1 MPRMQR
7 ETGSRGRLAIAID
20 RKHIQYRVSRMYEV
34 TIETHFSSAHRLRQY
49 DGECERL
56 HGHNWDV
63 KVSVASEELNDLG
76 MVIDFKE
83 LKGETN
89 KLMDKFDHQYLNE
102 IPPFTELNPT
112 TENIAKYIFDE
123 LSRSINTDSAK
134 ISKVTV
140 WESPTSYASY
150 EISIAQ

>member
-1 MPRMQR
+1 
-7 ETGSRGRLAIAID
+7 
-20 RKHIQYRVSRMYEV
+20 MYEV

-63 KVSVASEELNDLG
+63 KVSVASEKLNDLG

-102 IPPFTELNPT
+102 VPPFTELNPT

-123 LSRSINTDSAK
+123 LSGSINTDSTK
-134 ISKVTV
+134 VSKVTV